1 MSTKVIKLL
10 AFILIMLIMSTASL
24 PVAAQNGALEGYIQE
39 AFTNNQALA
48 QRSFQLEKSMY
59 ALQEARGLFLPQV
72 SLLGSYTKSSGGRTI
87 DVPIGD
93 LMNPVYATL
102 NELTGSQKFQNVSN
116 QSFLLNPDNFYDAK
130 VRTSLPLINTEIWY
144 AKQIRQEDITRQQ
157 AAVNAYKRQLVKD
170 IKSAYY
176 SYFQAVR
183 SVDIYLNALELVQEN
198 IRVNESMLK
207 NGVRNGTALTRAKT
221 EQQRTLAAI
230 TAARNNQQNARSYFN
245 FLLNRTLTD
254 SIATDSAALTVVSDQ
269 SLVVSEMGDRLLPD
283 ISRREELLQ
292 LDKSKRIALLQ
303 QKQQQSGIIP
313 KVNTFLDLGSQ
324 AYNWNFNHNSRY
336 YLWGVNLQW
345 DLFTGGQRRAKAK
358 QAASEAATVQAMYN
372 ETAQNLRLEL
382 TTAGNNFHTAR
393 SNYQSAQT
401 QLQLAEKYYRDQV
414 KVYKEGQLL
423 YLELLDAQQQLTNAR
438 LEALQAY
445 AQVQI
450 AQAEIERAQAT
461 YPLPIQSTN

>member
-1 MSTKVIKLL
+1 MSTKIIKLL
-10 AFILIMLIMSTASL
+10 AFILIMLITGAGVT
-24 PVAAQNGALEGYIQE
+24 PVAAQNGALEQYIQE
-39 AFTNNQALA
+39 AFTNNQSLQ
-48 QRSFQLEKSMY
+48 QRNFQLDKSMY
-59 ALQEARGLFLPQV
+59 ALDEARGMFLPQV
-72 SLLGSYTKSSGGRTI
+72 SVMGSYTKSSGGRTI

-102 NELTGSQKFQNVSN
+102 NELTGSQKFQSVSN

-130 VRTSLPLINTEIWY
+130 VRTTLPLINTEIWY

-176 SYFQAVR
+176 RYFQAAR

-198 IRVNESMLK
+198 IRVNESLLK
-207 NGVRNGTALTRAKT
+207 NGVRNSTALTRAKT

-245 FLLNRTLTD
+245 FLLNRQLTD
-254 SIATDSAALTVVSDQ
+254 SIATDSAALTVISEQ
-269 SLVVSEMGDRLLPD
+269 SPAVNETGDRLLPD

-292 LDKSKRIALLQ
+292 LDKTKRIALLQ
-303 QKQQQSGIIP
+303 QKQQQSAIIP
-313 KVNTFLDLGSQ
+313 RVNTYLDLGSQ
-324 AYNWNFNHNSRY
+324 AYNWDFNHNSRY
-336 YLWGVNLQW
+336 YMWGVNLQW
-345 DLFTGGQRRAKAK
+345 DLFTGGQRRAKAR
-358 QAASEAATVQAMYN
+358 QAASDAAAAAAMYN
-372 ETAQNLRLEL
+372 ETAQQLRLEL
-382 TTAGNNFHTAR
+382 TTARNNFQTAR

-401 QLQLAEKYYRDQV
+401 QLQLAEKYYTDQV

-461 YPLPIQSTN
+461 YPLPNQQ

>member
-10 AFILIMLIMSTASL
+10 AFILIMLIISSAAS
-24 PVAAQNGALEGYIQE
+24 PAAAQNGALEGYIQE
-39 AFTNNQALA
+39 AFTNNQALQ
-48 QRSFQLEKSMY
+48 QRNFQLEKSMY
-59 ALQEARGLFLPQV
+59 ALQEARGMFLPQV

-102 NELTGSQKFQNVSN
+102 NELTGSQKFQSVSN

-157 AAVNAYKRQLVKD
+157 AAVNAYRRQLVKD

-176 SYFQAVR
+176 RYFQAVR

-198 IRVNESMLK
+198 IRVNESLLK
-207 NGVRNGTALTRAKT
+207 NGVRNSTALTRAKT

-245 FLLNRTLTD
+245 FLLNRSLTD

-269 SLVVSEMGDRLLPD
+269 SLVVSETNDRLLPD
-283 ISRREELLQ
+283 ISQREELLQ
-292 LDKSKRIALLQ
+292 LDKTKRIALLQ

-324 AYNWNFNHNSRY
+324 AYNWDFNHNSRY

-358 QAASEAATVQAMYN
+358 QAASDAATAQAMYN

-382 TTAGNNFHTAR
+382 TTAGNNLQTAR
-393 SNYQSAQT
+393 SNYESAQT

-450 AQAEIERAQAT
+450 AQAEIERAKAT
-461 YPLPIQSTN
+461 YPLPNQQ

>member
-10 AFILIMLIMSTASL
+10 AFILIMLIISTAAS
-24 PVAAQNGALEGYIQE
+24 PAVAQNGALEGYIQA
-39 AFTNNQALA
+39 AFTNNQALR
-48 QRSFQLEKSMY
+48 QRNFQLDKSMY
-59 ALQEARGLFLPQV
+59 ALEEARGMFLPQV

-102 NELTGSQKFQNVSN
+102 NELTGSQKFQSVSN
-116 QSFLLNPDNFYDAK
+116 QSIQLSPDNFYDAK
-130 VRTSLPLINTEIWY
+130 VRTSLPLINSEIWY
-144 AKQIRQEDITRQQ
+144 AKQNRQEDITRQQ
-157 AAVNAYKRQLVKD
+157 AAVNAYKRQLVKE

-176 SYFQAVR
+176 RYYQAAR
-183 SVDIYLNALELVQEN
+183 SVDIYLNALELVEEN
-198 IRVNESMLK
+198 IRVNESLLK
-207 NGVRNGTALTRAKT
+207 NGVRNSTALTRAKT
-221 EQQRTLAAI
+221 EQQRTLASI
-230 TAARNNQQNARSYFN
+230 TAAKNNQQNARSYFN
-245 FLLNRTLTD
+245 FLLNRQLTD
-254 SIATDSAALTVVSDQ
+254 SIAMDSAALTVVSDQ
-269 SLVVSEMGDRLLPD
+269 SLAVSENSDRLRPD
-283 ISRREELLQ
+283 ITHREELLQ
-292 LDKSKRIALLQ
+292 LDKTKRIALLQ
-303 QKQQQSGIIP
+303 QKQQQAGIIP

-358 QAASEAATVQAMYN
+358 QAASDASTAQAMYD
-372 ETAQNLRLEL
+372 ETAQNMRLEL
-382 TTAGNNFHTAR
+382 TTAGNNLQTAR

-401 QLQLAEKYYRDQV
+401 QLQLSEKYYTDQV

-461 YPLPIQSTN
+461 YPLPNQQ

>member
-10 AFILIMLIMSTASL
+10 AFILIMLIISTAAS
-24 PVAAQNGALEGYIQE
+24 PAVAQNGSLEGYIQA
-39 AFTNNQALA
+39 AFKNNQALQ
-48 QRSFQLEKSMY
+48 QRNFQLEKSIY
-59 ALQEARGLFLPQV
+59 ALEEARGMFLPQV

-102 NELTGSQKFQNVSN
+102 NELTGSQKFQSVSN
-116 QSFLLNPDNFYDAK
+116 QSIQLSPDNFYDAK

-176 SYFQAVR
+176 RYFQAAR
-183 SVDIYLNALELVQEN
+183 SVDIYQNALELVQEN
-198 IRVNESMLK
+198 IRVNESLLK
-207 NGVRNGTALTRAKT
+207 NGVRNSTALTRAKT

-230 TAARNNQQNARSYFN
+230 TAAKNNQQNARSYFN
-245 FLLNRTLTD
+245 FLLNRQLTD
-254 SIATDSAALTVVSDQ
+254 SIATDSGALAVTESTGTTVVA
-269 SLVVSEMGDRLLPD
+269 LNPD
-283 ISRREELLQ
+283 ISQREELLQ
-292 LDKSKRIALLQ
+292 LDKTKRIALLQ
-303 QKQQQSGIIP
+303 QKQQQAGIVP

-358 QAASEAATVQAMYN
+358 QAASDAYTAQAMYD
-372 ETAQNLRLEL
+372 ETAQNMRLEL
-382 TTAGNNFHTAR
+382 TTAGNNLQTAR

-401 QLQLAEKYYRDQV
+401 QLQLSEKYYADQV

-461 YPLPIQSTN
+461 YPLPNQQ

>member
-10 AFILIMLIMSTASL
+10 AFILIMLIISTAAS
-24 PVAAQNGALEGYIQE
+24 PAAAQNGALEGYIQA
-39 AFTNNQALA
+39 AFKNNQALQ
-48 QRSFQLEKSMY
+48 QRNFQLEKSMY
-59 ALQEARGLFLPQV
+59 ALEEARGMFLPQV

-102 NELTGSQKFQNVSN
+102 NELTGSQKFQSVSN

-176 SYFQAVR
+176 RYFQAAR
-183 SVDIYLNALELVQEN
+183 SVDIYQNALELVLEN
-198 IRVNESMLK
+198 IRVNESLLK
-207 NGVRNGTALTRAKT
+207 NGVRNSTALTRAKT
-221 EQQRTLAAI
+221 EQQRTLASI

-245 FLLNRTLTD
+245 FLLNRQLTD
-254 SIATDSAALTVVSDQ
+254 SITMDSAALTVVSDQ
-269 SLVVSEMGDRLLPD
+269 SVAVSDERRRLDHID
-283 ISRREELLQ
+283 ISGREELLQ
-292 LDKSKRIALLQ
+292 LDKTKRIALLQ
-303 QKQQQSGIIP
+303 QKQQQAGIIP

-358 QAASEAATVQAMYN
+358 QAASDAYTAQAMYD
-372 ETAQNLRLEL
+372 ETAQNMRLEL
-382 TTAGNNFHTAR
+382 TTAGNNLQTAR

-401 QLQLAEKYYRDQV
+401 QLQLSEKYYADQV

-461 YPLPIQSTN
+461 YPLPNQQ

>member
-10 AFILIMLIMSTASL
+10 AFILIMLIISIAAS
-24 PVAAQNGALEGYIQE
+24 PAVAQNGSLEGYIQA
-39 AFTNNQALA
+39 AFKNNQALQ
-48 QRSFQLEKSMY
+48 QRNFQLEKSIY
-59 ALQEARGLFLPQV
+59 ALEEDRGMFLPQV

-102 NELTGSQKFQNVSN
+102 NELTGSQKFQSVSN
-116 QSFLLNPDNFYDAK
+116 QSIQLSPDNFYDAK

-176 SYFQAVR
+176 RYFQAAR
-183 SVDIYLNALELVQEN
+183 SVDIYQNALELVQEN
-198 IRVNESMLK
+198 IRVNESLLK
-207 NGVRNGTALTRAKT
+207 NGVRNSTALTRAKT

-230 TAARNNQQNARSYFN
+230 TAAKNNQQNARSYFN
-245 FLLNRTLTD
+245 FLLNRQLTD
-254 SIATDSAALTVVSDQ
+254 SIATDSGALAVTERTGTTVVA
-269 SLVVSEMGDRLLPD
+269 LNPD
-283 ISRREELLQ
+283 ISQREELLQ
-292 LDKSKRIALLQ
+292 LDKTKRIALLQ
-303 QKQQQSGIIP
+303 QKQQQAAIVP

-345 DLFTGGQRRAKAK
+345 DLFTGGQRRAKAN
-358 QAASEAATVQAMYN
+358 QAASDAYNAQAMYD
-372 ETAQNLRLEL
+372 ETAQNMRLEL
-382 TTAGNNFHTAR
+382 TTAGNNLQTAR

-401 QLQLAEKYYRDQV
+401 QLQLSEKYYTDQV
-414 KVYKEGQLL
+414 KVYKE
-423 YLELLDAQQQLTNAR
+423 
-438 LEALQAY
+438 
-445 AQVQI
+445 
-450 AQAEIERAQAT
+450 
-461 YPLPIQSTN
+461 